1 MVLSQDDIDAAL
13 TTAEAAVR
21 EIADAALANEPSA
34 PTGDE
39 GASEADRAAQI
50 APHSREQPTAPRTAM
65 DACRIQRILN
75 LSVPVI
81 VQLAAR
87 KMRVSDIVQWGR
99 GAIVEFNQPFDAPLD
114 LFVNNQRIG
123 CGEAVK
129 VGENFGL
136 RITAIASPESRLRAA
151 SNSPR

>member
-1 MVLSQDDIDAAL
+1 MIVSQDDIDAAL

-21 EIADAALANEPSA
+21 DIADATLATGRSA
-34 PTGDE
+34 PVGDE
-39 GASEADRAAQI
+39 AAPEAVEEERVGARPNS
-50 APHSREQPTAPRTAM
+50 PTAHSAAPM
-65 DACRIQRILN
+65 DDHRIRRILN

-87 KMRVSDIVQWGR
+87 KMRVHEIVQWGR

-136 RITAIASPESRLRAA
+136 RITTIDSPETRLRAA
-151 SNSPR
+151 SKSPG